1 MKKNIFIKYISVA
14 AIIISSAV
22 SQNGTI
28 KGLVLDKT
36 TKNPLIGANVFI
48 VGTSLGTASNDAGS
62 YKITNVFPDVYT
74 IRATYIGYEMFETEI
89 TLQPGEN
96 LEQNFEL
103 NYATIEGQVV
113 EVTAQARG
121 QMDAINR
128 QLKAKSIKNIVSSDR
143 IQELPDANAA
153 EAVARVPGV
162 SIRREGGEGNK
173 VVIRGLSPKYNKITV
188 NGTNLAS
195 TDADDRSTDLSMIS
209 QYMLEGIEVTK
220 AGTPDQ
226 EADVLGGTVNFK
238 LKKAKPGVHG
248 NIVTQ
253 GMDNRLGSSSSELG
267 REYKLVLDLSNRF
280 FNNRLGVLGQ
290 IDRENRNRSSNQ
302 LSASYVNTPADLDT
316 INPLKLGTLNL
327 SDVPRLNKRNNSLMV
342 IDYNIPNGNISYSG
356 LNSSIKKDVTNYTN
370 SYNLQYADGQ
380 RSFLTGELKNTINVT
395 SETWKYEQSL
405 TPELRVELYSS
416 FSKSTNGD
424 TNKVYNFLTD
434 GAYVRYDT
442 SYDDAGNINF
452 DADGNAELIQKQAD
466 VSDKSVYTLQN
477 FLKNDTNG
485 TWFDRYDYN
494 EYKTTEK
501 ERSYGLNLE
510 YDVKLSN
517 QISGKIKLGFKTRN
531 KTRSHDRDYDYAAFT
546 YVAHVGKRDST
557 FQEFDWLPYDELAG
571 QIYAP
576 YYYYMDNDYSDE
588 GFLGGDNVI
597 DTDGDGVAD
606 TPYELGPFADI
617 DKMNQL
623 FSFFRQNWNW
633 APYHENI
640 MHHSHKTQSLIFD
653 YSGTESYNA
662 RYVMADMNIGSKLNV
677 VSGFRLEDMRTRY
690 TSFHGQQTTLPHYNS
705 MGSDTVS
712 THVRTNT
719 FNLPALFLRYQPLE
733 WLILRYANTNTLTRP
748 NYSDVIP
755 LYNINGAARAVEY
768 RNPFLEPALS
778 ENEDFVVALN
788 NEYLGLLSFSYFTK
802 KIDGLIF
809 SSGQRYITD
818 ADLYALP
825 GFTEKYRIN
834 DYKANN
840 DNPVNLRGFEI
851 DYQTRFWYLPNAL
864 RGLVFN
870 ANYTRTTSE
879 VKYPRTVIENVINL
893 NPFSIETV
901 NIDSTYAERLLDQP
915 NDIINLSLGYD
926 YKGFSGRLSML
937 YTSDVF
943 STVSFW
949 PGLRESTDSYQRYDL
964 SMKQKLPIEGL
975 ELYLNISNLT
985 QAVDIRRLRGYNQN
999 DPNFD
1004 SSILFN
1010 YDEDPLSL
1018 TYGDIIGGILDP
1030 ALYSTLDPE
1039 TGERVS
1045 LNPDISYLLERVPRS
1060 QRAKSSEEHYGMTID
1075 LGFRFA
1081 F

>member
-1 MKKNIFIKYISVA
+1 MNKTNINKLIITTFL
-14 AIIISSAV
+14 IISTAF

-28 KGLVLDKT
+28 TGIILDKT
-36 TKNPLIGANVFI
+36 TKKPLIGANVFI
-48 VGTSLGTASNDAGS
+48 VGTSLGTASTDAGT

-74 IRATYIGYEMFETEI
+74 LKATYIGYETFETEV
-89 TLQPGEN
+89 TLQPGEA
-96 LEQNFEL
+96 LTQNFEL
-103 NYATIEGQVV
+103 NYSTIEGETI

-248 NIVTQ
+248 NVVTQ
-253 GMDNRLGSSSSELG
+253 GMYNGLKGTYNDH
-267 REYKLVLDLSNRF
+267 KLVLDLSNRF
-280 FNNRLGVLGQ
+280 FNDKLGVLGQ
-290 IDRENRNRSSNQ
+290 LDREKRNRSANQ

-316 INPLKLGTLNL
+316 INPLTLNTLNL
-327 SDVPRLNKRNNSLMV
+327 SDIPRLNKRNNSLLV

-356 LNSSIKKDVTNYTN
+356 LSSTISKDVTNYTN
-370 SYNLQYADGQ
+370 SFNLQYADGQ
-380 RSFLTGELKNTINVT
+380 RSFSTAELKNTINVST
-395 SETWKYEQSL
+395 ETWKYEQNL
-405 TPELRVELYSS
+405 TPKLRVELFNS

-424 TNKVYNFLTD
+424 TNKVFNFLTD
-434 GAYVRYDT
+434 GAYVYYDT
-442 SYDDAGNINF
+442 TFDENGEPIYDDNNEII
-452 DADGNAELIQKQAD
+452 LIEKTAT
-466 VSDKSVYTLQN
+466 VTDKSIGTLQN

-494 EYKTTEK
+494 EYKTSEK
-501 ERSYGLNLE
+501 ERAYGANIE
-510 YDVKLSN
+510 YDLKLSD
-517 QISGKIKLGFKTRN
+517 QLSGKIKLGFKTRK
-531 KTRSHDRDYDYAAFT
+531 KTRNHDRDYDYAAFT
-546 YVAHVGKRDST
+546 YVAHTGKRDST
-557 FQEFDWLPYDELAG
+557 YQEFDWLPYDELSG

-576 YYYYMDNDYSDE
+576 YYYYMDNEYNDD
-588 GFLGGDNVI
+588 GFLGGKNYVDS
-597 DTDGDGVAD
+597 DGDGIAD
-606 TPYELGPFADI
+606 EPYALGPFADL

-623 FSFFRQNWNW
+623 FSFFRKNWGW
-633 APYHENI
+633 APYHEFI
-640 MHHSHKTQSLIFD
+640 MHHSHKTNSLIYD
-653 YSGTESYNA
+653 YSGTESYDA
-662 RYVMADMNIGSKLNV
+662 RYIMADVNIGSKLNI
-677 VSGFRLEDMRTRY
+677 VSGLRIEDMETNY

-712 THVRTNT
+712 THTRINSY
-719 FNLPALFLRYQPLE
+719 NLPALFLRYQPFD

-748 NYSDVIP
+748 NYSDAIP
-755 LYNINGAARAVEY
+755 LYNIAGAPRLVEY

-778 ENEDFVVALN
+778 KNVDFVVAIN
-788 NEYLGLLSFSYFTK
+788 NDYLGLLSLSHFTK

-818 ADLYALP
+818 PSLYDLP
-825 GFTEKYRIN
+825 GFTETYRIN
-834 DYKANN
+834 NYKTNN
-840 DNPVNLRGFEI
+840 PNPVALRGFEI
-851 DYQTRFWYLPNAL
+851 DYQTRFWYLPSVL

-879 VKYPRTVIENVINL
+879 VKYPRTVIETNVIFVPSFQVITENQ
-893 NPFSIETV
+893 
-901 NIDSTYAERLLDQP
+901 DSTYTERLLDQP

-937 YTSDVF
+937 HTSNVF
-943 STVSFW
+943 STVNFW
-949 PGLRESTDSYQRYDL
+949 PGLRESTDSYRRFDI
-964 SMKQKLPIEGL
+964 SMKQKLPIKGL

-985 QAVDIRRLRGYNQN
+985 GAVDIRRLRGYNQY

-1004 SSILFN
+1004 NSILF
-1010 YDEDPLSL
+1010 DFDPE
-1018 TYGDIIGGILDP
+1018 TGAIVGGILDP
-1030 ALYSTLDPE
+1030 ELYSTLDSD

-1045 LNPDISYLLERVPRS
+1045 LNPDISSLLEMVPRN